1 MVFWTIQHKKVID
14 VLNDQGEYYPNFKKS
29 PQLHRNTYNKLLGI
43 FNDLNGSSYEG
54 LIFCIAK
61 DGRTKGSL
69 TFKDEAEFFNYMKLR
84 PGVLQSLN
92 NGTFTLLDNEHL
104 LCRVETNKFDK
115 LFLCLVD
122 FWNFIMMIPDEEGT
136 SLSRDSYE
144 MCRPFNPIF
153 VNIAYEDFVEL
164 AWKKMR
170 ERTVL
175 RPLMSSTILQAT
187 IPYLEKDML
196 KGTYSVAELAEG

>member
-1 MVFWTIQHKKVID
+1 
-14 VLNDQGEYYPNFKKS
+14 
-29 PQLHRNTYNKLLGI
+29 
-43 FNDLNGSSYEG
+43 
-54 LIFCIAK
+54 
-61 DGRTKGSL
+61 
-69 TFKDEAEFFNYMKLR
+69 
-84 PGVLQSLN
+84 
-92 NGTFTLLDNEHL
+92 
-104 LCRVETNKFDK
+104 
-115 LFLCLVD
+115 
-122 FWNFIMMIPDEEGT
+122 MIPDEEGT

-196 KGTYSVAELAEG
+196 TGTYSVAELAEE